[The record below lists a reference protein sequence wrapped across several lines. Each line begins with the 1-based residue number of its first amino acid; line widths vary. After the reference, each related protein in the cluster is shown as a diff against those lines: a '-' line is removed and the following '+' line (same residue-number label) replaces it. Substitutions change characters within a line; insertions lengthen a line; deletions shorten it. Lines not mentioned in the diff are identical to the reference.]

1 MAKRILAGVF
11 WFLAVGYLWNLIAL
25 MVGLPD
31 WPGLVLGVVAA
42 YLFAA
47 DPLARIWT
55 RTAPV
60 APVAAAPEPQPA

>member
-31 WPGLVLGVVAA
+31 WPGLMLGVAAA

-47 DPLARIWT
+47 DPLSRIWT
-55 RTAPV
+55 RRASVGAV
-60 APVAAAPEPQPA
+60 ASAAEAQLA

>member
-25 MVGLPD
+25 MVGVPD
-31 WPGLVLGVVAA
+31 WPGLVLGLVAA
-42 YLFAA
+42 YLFAR

-55 RTAPV
+55 RSAP
-60 APVAAAPEPQPA
+60 APTVAAAEAQPA